1 MPFVFPAALTIRPQ
15 KILVAGTSGAGKTT
29 LAGRIGRLL
38 EIEHTELDSLFHGP
52 DWIPLDSFETE
63 VRRFSSEPTWVTEWQ
78 YGAVRR
84 LLAERAD
91 LMLWLDLPRRTVM
104 RQVITRTVRRRLQR
118 EVLWNRNMEPPLHTI
133 LFDPDHVVR
142 WGLAKRWTQRRANGH
157 GSCRCAVVADSS
169 ASRSRRD
176 RGCARSPQPSAL
188 RSFELGEI
196 PGRRLQTSDGFAA
209 SR

>member
-1 MPFVFPAALTIRPQ
+1 VPFVDPASLTTRPQ

-29 LAGRIGRLL
+29 LAGRIGQLL
-38 EIEHTELDSLFHGP
+38 GIEHTELDSLFHGP
-52 DWIPLDSFETE
+52 DWVPLESFETE
-63 VRRFSSEPTWVTEWQ
+63 VRRFSSEPAWVTEWQ
-78 YGAVRR
+78 YGAVRE

-142 WGLAKRWTQRRANGH
+142 WA
-157 GSCRCAVVADSS
+157 
-169 ASRSRRD
+169 
-176 RGCARSPQPSAL
+176 
-188 RSFELGEI
+188 
-196 PGRRLQTSDGFAA
+196 
-209 SR
+209 

>member
-1 MPFVFPAALTIRPQ
+1 MPFVDPASLTTRPQ

-29 LAGRIGRLL
+29 LAGRIGQLL
-38 EIEHTELDSLFHGP
+38 GIEHTELDSLFHGP
-52 DWIPLDSFETE
+52 DWVPLESFETE
-63 VRRFSSEPTWVTEWQ
+63 VRRFSSEPAWVTEWQ
-78 YGAVRR
+78 YGAARE

-142 WGLAKRWTQRRANGH
+142 WAWRSDGRNVGRMATVLVDVPSLPIVRL
-157 GSCRCAVVADSS
+157 
-169 ASRSRRD
+169 RSREEIEAVLEVLGRLPSD
-176 RGCARSPQPSAL
+176 RLS
-188 RSFELGEI
+188 
-196 PGRRLQTSDGFAA
+196 
-209 SR
+209 

>member
-1 MPFVFPAALTIRPQ
+1 MPFVDPAALTIRPQ

-63 VRRFSSEPTWVTEWQ
+63 VRRFSSEPAWVTEWQ

-91 LMLWLDLPRRTVM
+91 LMLWLDL
-104 RQVITRTVRRRLQR
+104 
-118 EVLWNRNMEPPLHTI
+118 
-133 LFDPDHVVR
+133 
-142 WGLAKRWTQRRANGH
+142 
-157 GSCRCAVVADSS
+157 
-169 ASRSRRD
+169 
-176 RGCARSPQPSAL
+176 
-188 RSFELGEI
+188 LG
-196 PGRRLQTSDGFAA
+196 GR
-209 SR
+209 

>member
-1 MPFVFPAALTIRPQ
+1 MPFVDPAALTIRPQ
-15 KILVAGTSGAGKTT
+15 KILVAGTSVPE
-29 LAGRIGRLL
+29 RRLSPVESGGF

-52 DWIPLDSFETE
+52 GWIPLDSFETE
-63 VRRFSSEPTWVTEWQ
+63 VRRFSSEPAWVTEWQ

-142 WGLAKRWTQRRANGH
+142 WAWRTDGRNEERMATVLVDVPSLPIVRL
-157 GSCRCAVVADSS
+157 
-169 ASRSRRD
+169 RSREEIEAVLEVLGRLPSD
-176 RGCARSPQPSAL
+176 RLS
-188 RSFELGEI
+188 
-196 PGRRLQTSDGFAA
+196 
-209 SR
+209 